1 MLVNNRHDIRMEDY
15 LGRILAEEMQSSKII
30 DEVNLFC
37 NRPMRSLVFI
47 ESYCTLFLLKY
58 L

>member
-37 NRPMRSLVFI
+37 NRPMSLVFI

>member
-1 MLVNNRHDIRMEDY
+1 MLVNNRYDIRMEDY

-37 NRPMRSLVFI
+37 IKPMSLVFI
-47 ESYCTLFLLKY
+47 ESYCTLFLLQY